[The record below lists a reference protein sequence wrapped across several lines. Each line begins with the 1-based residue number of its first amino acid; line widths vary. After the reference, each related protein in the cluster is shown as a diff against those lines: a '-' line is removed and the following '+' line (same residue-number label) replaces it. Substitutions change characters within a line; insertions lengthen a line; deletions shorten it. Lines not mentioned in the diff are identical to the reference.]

1 MSDEELDEI
10 IKQWR
15 VLLVDDGELNQAMVR
30 SLCREVERQARSK
43 ARRSAQA
50 LAEAIDAGVDVRKV
64 LEAHAG
70 L

>member
-1 MSDEELDEI
+1 VSDEELDAI
-10 IKQWR
+10 IKQWG
-15 VLLVDDGELNQAMVR
+15 VLLVDDGELNRAMLK
-30 SLCREVERQARSK
+30 SLCREIERQTRSK

-64 LEAHAG
+64 LETHAG